1 LGFSTAHHRQHTRMA
16 AASSYCVAERVDQM
30 GNQVGGGW
38 VRWDGRG
45 DGVLFGGQDVLV
57 GHPV

>member
-1 LGFSTAHHRQHTRMA
+1 MA